1 MFFLC
6 SCPSNAGYVLAVENL
21 CLFERLCCCLGQRR
35 RHFQG
40 SHAGH
45 AFPSWSLTPHSSSH
59 FAPSTPLLTL
69 LTIVFTKTTCHTVMA
84 RLIKIWNA
92 SRPRIKTYTT
102 ATYLALGPTSRAAT
116 AVARLDKHGLIGSRP
131 SQTSLTATVPT
142 EDYSILFDEHANGS
156 TRQFAQAALL
166 STTVG
171 MRQWVWVSAS
181 V

>member
-1 MFFLC
+1 MLLPWSKATSLSRKPRGTC
-6 SCPSNAGYVLAVENL
+6 LPSLV
-21 CLFERLCCCLGQRR
+21 
-35 RHFQG
+35 
-40 SHAGH
+40 S
-45 AFPSWSLTPHSSSH
+45 HSSQQ
-59 FAPSTPLLTL
+59 LTSRTFNTF
-69 LTIVFTKTTCHTVMA
+69 TIVFTKTTCHTVMA